1 MTLAASI
8 SAFLKNENFFDFANY
23 HYYNPWAF
31 LNGRIGYD
39 IAPASFLTFLNPLLD
54 LPRYFTIIYFN
65 QHINLFYA
73 INGLWFGLLLFV
85 FYQILTILYSSQNT
99 QDSLWIVMTIAIA
112 ATGWMTWYQVGSSTN
127 EICLSFINFCGLFLL
142 LKSLQS
148 KNEQKL
154 SSFILAGL
162 ILGAGLGLKVTNITI
177 CIAAG
182 ASLIIGYKWLSQ
194 PMKFIFLFAVAGLSG
209 FLLTNGWWMYKLYT
223 LYDNPFFPFLNN
235 IFNSEYFQSTTIST
249 NDFVPSWKQL
259 AVCPYLAIDGVICN
273 SEGLTRDYRLQIFYT
288 IAIGWLCYLFSGKKI
303 KYYYQNKP
311 TEFFFYS
318 FFLLNYLLWAKMFGV
333 QHYFIVI
340 EMCGAVLLTQ
350 TLKFWYNTKKYK
362 NIFYIITCGLFIYLL
377 STPIIEQNPN
387 NMKGRDKIID
397 VEQINLPKH
406 TLIKLYNM
414 PLAGLLPEIAKYNDD
429 FRAVG
434 LSSFIEVISS
444 TGTDMTSNGKL
455 KEKIDLLDQEYANQV
470 VFVRFSVN
478 KRQADIIMNSIKKD
492 LEGKNCRILKNSF
505 APIYGQPIYICVPY
519 EWQY

>member
-182 ASLIIGYKWLSQ
+182 ASLIIGYKWL
-194 PMKFIFLFAVAGLSG
+194 
-209 FLLTNGWWMYKLYT
+209 
-223 LYDNPFFPFLNN
+223 
-235 IFNSEYFQSTTIST
+235 
-249 NDFVPSWKQL
+249 
-259 AVCPYLAIDGVICN
+259 
-273 SEGLTRDYRLQIFYT
+273 
-288 IAIGWLCYLFSGKKI
+288 
-303 KYYYQNKP
+303 
-311 TEFFFYS
+311 
-318 FFLLNYLLWAKMFGV
+318 
-333 QHYFIVI
+333 
-340 EMCGAVLLTQ
+340 
-350 TLKFWYNTKKYK
+350 
-362 NIFYIITCGLFIYLL
+362 
-377 STPIIEQNPN
+377 
-387 NMKGRDKIID
+387 
-397 VEQINLPKH
+397 
-406 TLIKLYNM
+406 
-414 PLAGLLPEIAKYNDD
+414 
-429 FRAVG
+429 
-434 LSSFIEVISS
+434 
-444 TGTDMTSNGKL
+444 
-455 KEKIDLLDQEYANQV
+455 
-470 VFVRFSVN
+470 
-478 KRQADIIMNSIKKD
+478 
-492 LEGKNCRILKNSF
+492 
-505 APIYGQPIYICVPY
+505 
-519 EWQY
+519 